1 MKDLPESTQLCF
13 TLLSVQQT
21 GSVSSSDQQK
31 NGSGGKKGGSNPTS
45 NTSGSKQLQP
55 LGWANLRVFDWR
67 TRLIQGKHT
76 LYLKPFEK
84 V

>member
-1 MKDLPESTQLCF
+1 
-13 TLLSVQQT
+13 LSVQQT

-31 NGSGGKKGGSNPTS
+31 NGSGGKKGGSNQTS
-45 NTSGSKQLQP
+45 SAGSSGSKLLQP

-84 V
+84 VK